1 MDVASSMQA
10 AQIEVNQ
17 TNSPRPSLVA
27 RVIDWVRGNVLL
39 TLVVILPTLVSTVYY
54 GLIASDVYVS
64 ESEFVVRSPQK
75 QSTSGLGALLQSSGF
90 SRSQDDVYAVHDY
103 MLSRDAMGLLDH
115 KLNLRKIYSDEHVDL
130 FSRFGVFLSHNSN
143 EELYRYYGKKI
154 GIDLDTSSSITTLS
168 VRAYTAQDAWQINE
182 QLIQMSEALVN
193 KINERGQGDLVRFA
207 QTEVE
212 SAKKD
217 MANAAAALSTYRNNQ
232 GIFDTDKQS
241 ALQLQQVSKLQDQ
254 LVTTIAQLNQIKV
267 LAPQNPQISV
277 LESQKTTLQDEILKQ
292 VSGVAGGRGSL
303 SSQSTE
309 YQRLLLDNSFA
320 EKQLGAALTSL
331 EQAKSDAHRKQVY
344 LERVV
349 QPNKP
354 DYALEPTRAR
364 NVLAIFA
371 LSLVFWSV
379 LSMLIAGVR
388 EHQD

>member
-1 MDVASSMQA
+1 MQA
-10 AQIEVNQ
+10 AQIEVDQ
-17 TNSPRPSLVA
+17 AKSPRPSLVS

-39 TLVVILPTLVSTVYY
+39 IVVVILPTFVSTIYY

-103 MLSRDAMGLLDH
+103 MLSRDAMSTLDH
-115 KLNLRKIYSDEHVDL
+115 TLNLRKIYSSSEVDW
-130 FSRFGVFLSHNSN
+130 FSRFGTFLSHDSN
-143 EELYRYYGKKI
+143 EEFYHYYGKKI
-154 GIDLDTSSSITTLS
+154 GIDLDASSSITTLS

-182 QLIQMSEALVN
+182 RLIQMSEALVN

-207 QTEVE
+207 QSEGE

-217 MANAAAALSTYRNNQ
+217 MAAAAAALSTYRNNQ

-254 LVTTIAQLNQIKV
+254 LVLTISQLNQIKV

-277 LESQKTTLQDEILKQ
+277 LESQKATLQDEILKQ
-292 VSGVAGGRGSL
+292 VSGVSGGRGSL

-309 YQRLLLDNSFA
+309 YQRLLLDNTFA
-320 EKQLGAALTSL
+320 EKKLGAALTSL

-371 LSLVFWSV
+371 LSLVFWAV

>member
-1 MDVASSMQA
+1 M
-10 AQIEVNQ
+10 
-17 TNSPRPSLVA
+17 
-27 RVIDWVRGNVLL
+27 
-39 TLVVILPTLVSTVYY
+39 
-54 GLIASDVYVS
+54 S

-90 SRSQDDVYAVHDY
+90 TRSQDDVYAVHDY
-103 MLSRDAMGLLDH
+103 MLSRDAMGTLDH
-115 KLNLRKIYSDEHVDL
+115 TLNLRKIYSSTQVDV
-130 FSRFGVFLSHNSN
+130 FSRFNAFLSHNSN

-154 GIDLDTSSSITTLS
+154 AIDLDTSSSITTLS

-207 QTEVE
+207 QNEVE
-212 SAKKD
+212 SSKKD
-217 MANAAAALSTYRNNQ
+217 MATAAAALSAYRNNQ

-354 DYALEPTRAR
+354 DYALEPTRVR
-364 NVLAIFA
+364 NILAIFA
-371 LSLVFWSV
+371 LSLVFWAV